1 LQVSEILPALVAEPT
16 GDVTGS
22 VIWLHGLGADGH
34 DFAPILPHLPLGELG
49 VRVVLPHAPS
59 QPVTINGGMSMPAW
73 YDIRPTDGPARHDE
87 AGIRASA
94 VAIDALI
101 ANERASLPAER
112 IAVVGFSQGG
122 AMALHCGLRASE
134 RLAGVAALS
143 TYLLLPEA
151 TEGERSAANAETPIF
166 QAHGTHDAVVAP
178 ARGAHARDW
187 LLERGYALAWHDYP
201 MGHEVCLEEIAELGS
216 WFRSIFA

>member
-1 LQVSEILPALVAEPT
+1 MSELLPALVAEPT
-16 GDVTGS
+16 GEVTGS

-101 ANERASLPAER
+101 ANEREQLPAER

-134 RLAGVAALS
+134 RLAGIAALS

-151 TEGERSAANAETPIF
+151 TETERSPANAKTPIF
-166 QAHGTHDAVVAP
+166 QAHGTYDAVVAL
-178 ARGAHARDW
+178 ARGEHARDW
-187 LLERGYALAWHDYP
+187 LGERDYAVAWHDYP

-216 WFRSIFA
+216 WFRSIFG